1 MASKKNRGTYRAQN
15 ISVDTTKEELTAA
28 LESQLIGEENYN
40 FDIRLAPDCIDPKNC
55 QVATI
60 KVTPSTAKAPAF
72 LTRESPSFH
81 LKGKLIIIDVNFYG
95 LTQLYPVPEPDET
108 KLDIV
113 ALSGLNSHAYGS
125 WVHTEGGDNTTTMWL
140 QDFLN
145 QDDQLQNCRTMI
157 FGYNTK
163 YDARVQ
169 HWIDDYVNILLTE
182 LNKARRGK
190 EEQRRP
196 LVLMGHSFG
205 GTIVAHAYV
214 TASMHE
220 RYKDIHESVA
230 GIFFFG
236 VPFSGIKLDDV
247 RSMLE
252 DIDDEE
258 LSNQCE
264 GVVKHGFELLKYID
278 YEAGRVTLTTQ
289 TFINQILDNQIYIYS
304 FYETYETKAV
314 TRVEGGGWGRC
325 GEPILVVSQNSAI
338 LRIDKFEEPIAS
350 EANHSTIVKLQ
361 SPQDQTYTTIRDR
374 LKKITER
381 LENLGV
387 YPSIRSIDLVSIPT
401 LLATGA
407 AAAYQKHAKQV
418 VNLEPLRV
426 QNYKFNVCPRLDD
439 RDLEKIPYAR
449 SAAFDSFAQQFDP
462 KCHPDT
468 RKELLSQIED
478 WAKGSNRKGI
488 FWLNGVAG
496 TGKSTISRTVAQRF
510 SRSSKVGSNVNN
522 SSISEKSK
530 NIYLGA
536 SFFFKR
542 GENDRD
548 NASKLFTTIAVQLS
562 QEVPELVPYIKHAIQ
577 AEPDIAAKSL
587 GRQFELLI
595 LGPLQKLGQQSSS
608 ATSRSKTE
616 ARPLSLLLVVDA
628 LDECRDEL
636 DNEYQQDSTIRLILH
651 YFSEMEK
658 IRTSRFD
665 VRVFFTSRPELPIR
679 LGFSEI
685 SMGTSRH
692 EQIILQEIPKSIIEY
707 DISVFLRTEFS
718 KIRLENRLELQ
729 FPPDWPGDEAIHKLT
744 MLAAPLFIFAATVC
758 RFVGG
763 TSASSPMKLLDTVLT
778 LGTAE
783 AGLISQLGRTY
794 LPVFNHLKSIC
805 APGKFEQ
812 FRAEFKKVVGSIVAL
827 TDPLGPLTLAKLL
840 GMDEDDVYA
849 ILRHLHSV
857 LSVPSEPNLPIRLL
871 HLSFKEF
878 LIDPEKK
885 SKVATDKDKA
895 NENRGSD
902 KANRDFWFWID
913 EKQIHR
919 MLAYKSLDVLS
930 AYLKENICSLEYP
943 GMSREEVAASRVET
957 NIPGCLRYACSY
969 WIHHLKCGFE
979 DLGLCNEGAGRIYA
993 FLCKHFLHWLE
1004 GLSFVGRMRESVLLI
1019 EMLSQLVKGNES
1031 TKLSSFLY
1039 DANIFL
1045 LQSWQLIDEAP
1056 LQIYSSALIFV
1067 PKANVIRKIFQNC
1080 IPKWISRWPE
1090 PPEQRTATLKLELD
1104 ARYSS
1109 TLAFS
1114 PDGRFL
1120 ASRGVSHLI
1129 SVWDTRTG
1137 EHVGC
1142 LGDYASDSS
1151 GIMVSFSS
1159 DGRYLGS
1166 LASCHLRIWDAV
1178 LRQQLRALDS
1188 RYPIEY
1194 FAFSPDS
1201 KSLVVALS
1209 EKAIIELWD
1218 VDMVIQGRVT
1228 PGTDQ
1233 AIRVFRGHTKVI
1245 DAVVYSPDGRLLA
1258 STSGD
1263 GTVRI
1268 WNPATGQQLLQTS
1281 VNSYPRFLRGSHTM
1295 VFSPDGKLLVVGF
1308 YDLIMLWNVTNGEQF
1323 QIRPKEHWRYSS
1335 MAISPDGKELALGI
1349 SGSIIK
1355 ILDMTTR
1362 QMVNAFFDLGTIS
1375 EVSAVAYS
1383 PDGKGLASASDSTI
1397 KLWDAMIERRARTN
1411 ASPLRNWE
1419 MQLGLREKTARLW
1432 RGIARRRNSVE
1443 KMKKNHWSVL
1453 GVVFSPNGE
1462 QAVVREGFVI
1472 NTVTVFDAPGGR
1484 LVWENIYYSRID
1496 SIAFPPTEGSGSPKP
1511 WLAIGS
1517 SVRMKV
1523 YICHTRK
1530 GKEVKVLDVGSNPGK
1545 HDIISGLAFS
1555 FDCKQLASVI
1565 MTPHGGRIELWD
1577 IKTGQKIKYICD
1589 SLLDARVIT
1598 FSPSGERLALA
1609 TQYQNADIQVLD
1621 VATGE
1626 ELKSWDGRHAVTK
1639 LCFSS
1644 DGEHLETGSEILS
1657 LSPNLSSSQ
1666 SIQKSPGAQ
1675 PRLEVR
1681 LGWIYANDV
1690 RLLWLPVSYRCD
1702 YFAQNGNL
1710 LVVPRPH
1717 SIDSVSIF
1725 EFTGV
1730 LDELIFSKTL

>member
-1 MASKKNRGTYRAQN
+1 MKQS
-15 ISVDTTKEELTAA
+15 LT
-28 LESQLIGEENYN
+28 
-40 FDIRLAPDCIDPKNC
+40 
-55 QVATI
+55 
-60 KVTPSTAKAPAF
+60 
-72 LTRESPSFH
+72 
-81 LKGKLIIIDVNFYG
+81 
-95 LTQLYPVPEPDET
+95 
-108 KLDIV
+108 
-113 ALSGLNSHAYGS
+113 LSGLNSHAYGS
-125 WVHTEGGDNTTTMWL
+125 WVHTESEDNTTTMWL

-163 YDARVQ
+163 YDARAQ

-230 GIFFFG
+230 GVFFFA

-252 DIDDEE
+252 GIDEEE

-264 GVVKHGFELLKYID
+264 GVVKHGSELLKYID
-278 YEAGRVTLTTQ
+278 YETERITLTTQ
-289 TFINQILDNQIYIYS
+289 TFINQISDNQIYIYS
-304 FYETYETKAV
+304 FYETHKTKAV

-338 LRIDKFEEPIAS
+338 LRIKKFEDPIAA

-361 SPQDQTYTTIRDR
+361 NPQDQIYTTIRDR

-381 LENLGV
+381 HTE
-387 YPSIRSIDLVSIPT
+387 
-401 LLATGA
+401 
-407 AAAYQKHAKQV
+407 QV
-418 VNLEPLRV
+418 VNLESPRA
-426 QNYKFNVCPRLDD
+426 VCPRLDD
-439 RDLEKIPYAR
+439 RDLEKIPYAQ

-478 WAKGSNRKGI
+478 WAKGSDRKGI

-510 SRSSKVGSNVNN
+510 SRGSKVGSNVNN
-522 SSISEKSK
+522 NSISEKSET
-530 NIYLGA
+530 IYLGA

-542 GENDRD
+542 GENERD

-562 QEVPELVPYIKHAIQ
+562 QRLPELVPYIKHTIQ
-577 AEPDIAAKSL
+577 EEPDIAAKSL
-587 GRQFELLI
+587 GKQFELLVFD
-595 LGPLQKLGQQSSS
+595 PLQKLSQRSSS
-608 ATSRSKTE
+608 TTSRSKMK
-616 ARPLSLLLVVDA
+616 AGSLSLLLVVDA
-628 LDECRDEL
+628 LDECRDES
-636 DNEYQQDSTIRLILH
+636 DNEYQQDNTIRLILQ
-651 YFSEMEK
+651 YFSRVEE

-665 VRVFFTSRPELPIR
+665 VRVFLTSRPELPIR

-692 EQIILQEIPKSIIEY
+692 EQIILQEIPKSIIEH

-718 KIRLENRLELQ
+718 KIRLENQLELQ
-729 FPPDWPGDEAIHKLT
+729 FPPDWPGDEAIQKLT
-744 MLAAPLFIFAATVC
+744 TLAAPLFIFAATVC

-763 TSASSPMKLLDTVLT
+763 ASASSPMKLLDTVLT

-794 LPVFNHLKSIC
+794 LPVFNHLKSIW

-827 TDPLGPLTLAKLL
+827 ADPLGPRPLAKLL
-840 GMDEDDVYA
+840 GIDEDDVYT

-857 LSVPSEPNLPIRLL
+857 LSVPSEPNLPIRIL

-895 NENRGSD
+895 NESRGSD

-913 EKQIHR
+913 ENQIHR

-930 AYLKENICSLEYP
+930 TYLKENICSLEYP
-943 GMSREEVAASRVET
+943 GIFREEVEASRIET

-979 DLGLCNEGAGRIYA
+979 DLGLCNEDANRIHA
-993 FLCKHFLHWLE
+993 FLCEHFLHWLE
-1004 GLSFVGRMRESVLLI
+1004 ALSFVGRMRESVLLI
-1019 EMLSQLVKGNES
+1019 EMLSQLVKENES

-1039 DANIFL
+1039 DADIFL
-1045 LQSWQLIDEAP
+1045 LQSWQSIDEAP
-1056 LQIYSSALIFV
+1056 LQIYSSALIFA

-1151 GIMVSFSS
+1151 CYMVSFSP

-1166 LASCHLRIWDAV
+1166 LGSSLLTIWDAV
-1178 LRQQLRALDS
+1178 LRQQLRDLDP
-1188 RYPIEY
+1188 RYPINH

-1209 EKAIIELWD
+1209 GEAIIELWD
-1218 VDMVIQGRVT
+1218 VDMVIQGLVN

-1233 AIRVFRGHTKVI
+1233 AIRVFRGHTEVI
-1245 DAVVYSPDGRLLA
+1245 AGVVYSPDGKLLA
-1258 STSGD
+1258 STSVD
-1263 GTVRI
+1263 RTVRI
-1268 WNPATGQQLLQTS
+1268 WNPTTGQQLLQTS
-1281 VNSYPRFLRGSHTM
+1281 MDGQLTFRHHPHAI
-1295 VFSPDGKLLVVGF
+1295 VFSPDGKFLVVRS

-1323 QIRPKEHWRYSS
+1323 RICPKKGSGYCP
-1335 MAISPDGKELALGI
+1335 MAISPDGKELALGMFD
-1349 SGSIIK
+1349 GTIK
-1355 ILDMTTR
+1355 ILDVTTWR
-1362 QMVNAFFDLGTIS
+1362 MVNVLFDLGTGS
-1375 EVSAVAYS
+1375 KVNAVAYS
-1383 PDGKGLASASDSTI
+1383 PDGKVLASAFDSSI
-1397 KLWDAMIERRARTN
+1397 KLWDVMIERRARTN

-1419 MQLGLREKTARLW
+1419 MQLGLREKTAMLW
-1432 RGIARRRNSVE
+1432 RGIARRKNPAKKIKE
-1443 KMKKNHWSVL
+1443 KYWSVF

-1462 QAVVREGFVI
+1462 QAVVREDFGVY
-1472 NTVTVFDAPGGR
+1472 TVTVFDVPTGQ
-1484 LVWENIYYSRID
+1484 LVWKNIYSSEID

-1530 GKEVKVLDVGSNPGK
+1530 GKEVKVLNVGSKLGER
-1545 HDIISGLAFS
+1545 DYIISGLALS
-1555 FDCKQLASVI
+1555 FDCKQLASTI
-1565 MTPHGGRIELWD
+1565 RATGGLSSRIELWD
-1577 IKTGQKIKYICD
+1577 TKTGQKIKYICD
-1589 SLLDARVIT
+1589 SRLDATVIT
-1598 FSPSGERLALA
+1598 FSPKGERLALA
-1609 TQYQNADIQVLD
+1609 AQYIHQNANIQVLD

-1626 ELKSWDGRHAVTK
+1626 ELKGWDGCHAVTK

-1644 DGEHLETGSEILS
+1644 DGGYLETGSEILS

-1666 SIQKSPGAQ
+1666 SVQKSPGAQ
-1675 PRLEVR
+1675 LRLEVR

-1730 LDELIFSKTL
+1730 LDELVFSKTL